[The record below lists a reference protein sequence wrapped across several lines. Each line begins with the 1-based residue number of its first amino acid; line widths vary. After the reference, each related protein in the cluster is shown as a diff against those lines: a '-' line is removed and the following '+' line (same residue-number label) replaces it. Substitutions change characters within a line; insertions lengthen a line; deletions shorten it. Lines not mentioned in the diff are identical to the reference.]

1 MDDHISPEVA
11 FVKTEVAF
19 VGQRIRQKICAA
31 LALSSVIPLLV
42 LTYSLYAHVMPMLD
56 PVRHARDLV
65 SLQALIVFTGL
76 LMAAGGF
83 VIWDL
88 ATAVARAAQAVGSER
103 HLERVVARTDEVGGL
118 MTGFARMLATIERQA
133 GQLNEYTA
141 RLEGAYRELELT
153 NARLKEVS
161 FRDEVTGLYNRRFF
175 AVRLEEE
182 VSRYR
187 RFGHPLSVVLLDLDG
202 FKAINDE
209 LGHAA
214 GDLALRAVAEVL
226 VRHSRGITVICRWG
240 GDEFAVLL
248 VETPRAGARAY
259 AERMRGLLAGG
270 AAGHVRPLT
279 ASFGVASLPEDLV
292 AGAEDLVRGAD
303 EALYAAKRAGKN
315 RVALY
320 AAATAATEAPAE
332 VGV

>member
-1 MDDHISPEVA
+1 MDDHISP
-11 FVKTEVAF
+11 EVAF

-42 LTYSLYAHVMPMLD
+42 LTYSLHAHVMPMLD

-88 ATAVARAAQAVGSER
+88 ATAVARAAEAVGSER
-103 HLERVVARTDEVGGL
+103 HLERVVTRTDEVGSL

-153 NARLKEVS
+153 NARLREVS

-226 VRHSRGITVICRWG
+226 MRHSRGINVICRWG
-240 GDEFAVLL
+240 GDELAVLL

-259 AERMRGLLAGG
+259 AERMRVLLAGG
-270 AAGHVRPLT
+270 AAAHVRPLT
-279 ASFGVASLPEDLV
+279 ASFGVASLPEDVV
-292 AGAEDLVRGAD
+292 AGAEDLVRAAD

-320 AAATAATEAPAE
+320 AAATVAAEAPLE